1 MKALSI
7 RQPWAYA
14 ILHLGKPVEN
24 RTWHTRYRGPIYL
37 HASGSLTRHEYM
49 EFLLFY
55 QQKIKG
61 GLPVPPAAAL
71 PKGGIV
77 GKAVI
82 ADCVSKHDSTWFFGP
97 YGFVLTDVESM
108 PFRKLRGELGLFEV
122 PEEVAA

>member
-14 ILHLGKPVEN
+14 ILYLGKRVEN

-37 HASGSLTRHEYM
+37 HASGGLTRHEYM

-55 QQKIKG
+55 QQEIKG

-82 ADCVSKHDSTWFFGP
+82 ADCVESFDSPWFTGP
-97 YGFVLTDVESM
+97 YGLVLRDVEPL
-108 PFRKLRGELGLFEV
+108 PFRKVKGQIGFFDV
-122 PEEVAA
+122 PEEIAA